1 MYKCC
6 VTGRTY
12 STYTE
17 NDLNLKVGRGS
28 LSFLILLLM
37 ISLSFGVHN
46 LGRWDF
52 FFLFFDK
59 KAPGGLILYSYSSTL
74 ANYITRYTRSTT
86 MRTVSSTSHTLA
98 RRSSER
104 AGTSFYH

>member
-59 KAPGGLILYSYSSTL
+59 KGSRRADTL
-74 ANYITRYTRSTT
+74 QLLQHFS
-86 MRTVSSTSHTLA
+86 
-98 RRSSER
+98 
-104 AGTSFYH
+104 